1 MNAWVTPGR
10 GGMSERGGAINLE
23 RLGSLLDTVTE
34 GFQIIGFDYRYLYV
48 NEAACR
54 HGRRQRE
61 ELIGRTMIDAYP
73 GIEETEMFGVLTGC
87 MRERQPGRLE
97 NEFRFPDGERGWF
110 ELRMEPVEEG
120 VLILSAD
127 ITERKSLEAQ
137 LHHAQK
143 MEAVGRLAGG
153 VAHDFNNVLSV
164 ILAYAMLIGTT
175 LDPDDPRRADLEEIE
190 RAAGRAANLTRQL
203 LAFSRQQVLEPR
215 VLDLNAVVEGARGML
230 SRLLGEDVQLSWKLD
245 PVLRRVFAD
254 AGQLEQVLVNL
265 IVNAR
270 DAIEGSGRI
279 VIETGNCEL
288 DEEYTGRHPGVR
300 PGRYVMLAVTD
311 TGIGMDRET
320 QARIFDPF
328 FTTKPAGKGTGLG
341 LPTAYGIVRQC
352 GGDIWVYSEPGR
364 GTTFKIYL
372 PESTTSQPTAPPPA
386 AASPQPRGDEALL
399 VVEDDE
405 QVRGAAC
412 ALLRRLGYR
421 TIEAADGTDALAA
434 IEAQPGSIHLV
445 VTDVVLPGMSGLELV
460 TRIVEAHPDLKVLCF
475 SGYTEEIAMT
485 RGLLEIGVAFL
496 QKPFTAES
504 LGRKVRQV
512 LDGPRSSLT

>member
-1 MNAWVTPGR
+1 MFT
-10 GGMSERGGAINLE
+10 GGDAPSDRAGGIGLE

-34 GFQIIGFDYRYLYV
+34 GFQIVGYDYRYLYV

-54 HGRRQRE
+54 HGRRRPDQ
-61 ELIGRTMIDAYP
+61 LLGRTMMEVYP
-73 GIEETEMFGVLTGC
+73 GIEETEMFGVLACC
-87 MRERQPGRLE
+87 MRERNPGRLE
-97 NEFRFPDGERGWF
+97 NEFRFPDGGRGWF

-164 ILAYAMLIGTT
+164 ILAYVMLLGTT
-175 LDPDDPRRADLEEIE
+175 LEADDPRRADLEEIE
-190 RAAGRAANLTRQL
+190 RAAGRAAGITRQL

-215 VLDLNAVVEGARGML
+215 VLDLNEVVQGARGML
-230 SRLLGEDVQLSWKLD
+230 GRLLGEDIHLTWKLE
-245 PVLRRVFAD
+245 PALRRVFAD

-270 DAIEGSGRI
+270 DAIHGGGRI
-279 VIETGNCEL
+279 IIETGNCEL
-288 DEEYTGRHPGVR
+288 DEEYSARHAGVR

-311 TGIGMDRET
+311 SGVGMDRET
-320 QARIFDPF
+320 QSRIFDPF

-372 PESTTSQPTAPPPA
+372 PESTTSQPTASPPPPVG
-386 AASPQPRGDEALL
+386 PQPRGDEALL

-421 TIEAADGTDALAA
+421 AIEAADAADALAA
-434 IEAQPGSIHLV
+434 IEAQPGEIQLV

-460 TRIVEAHPDLKVLCF
+460 NRIVAAHRDLKVLCF

-485 RGLLEIGVAFL
+485 RGLLDIGVAFL

-504 LGRKVRQV
+504 LARKVRQV
-512 LDGPRSSLT
+512 LDGPAPSLG